1 MRKLRQRVTRLNAR
15 PVVGTGTAYVS
26 FRTIAG
32 AQDFIEHFR
41 ECSRQERV
49 DSYYLPI
56 AAPDDCHSHNELA
69 AYRHEGHQQMMF
81 LAREARDWSVEMAP
95 RPDDI
100 LWDNTKYTVRSH
112 KRRQTIAEVVVLC
125 LIAVMTLLVIVI
137 VLLIGFVYV
146 SCRFNM
152 HPTQADEDEHP
163 VRTHLTQTFGTVE
176 V

>member
-1 MRKLRQRVTRLNAR
+1 
-15 PVVGTGTAYVS
+15 
-26 FRTIAG
+26 
-32 AQDFIEHFR
+32 
-41 ECSRQERV
+41 
-49 DSYYLPI
+49 
-56 AAPDDCHSHNELA
+56 
-69 AYRHEGHQQMMF
+69 MMF

-163 VRTHLTQTFGTVE
+163 VRTHLTQTLELLVPAGARCQLEGPVGAAASE
-176 V
+176 AIAL